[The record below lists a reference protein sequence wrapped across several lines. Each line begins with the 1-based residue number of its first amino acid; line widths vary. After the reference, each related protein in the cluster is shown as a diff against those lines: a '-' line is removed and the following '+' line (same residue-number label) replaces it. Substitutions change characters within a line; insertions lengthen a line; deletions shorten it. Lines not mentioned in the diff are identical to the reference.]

1 MAFFGRS
8 NKTPARPVPAIAAK
22 GGTTK
27 RQNQS
32 SETTVIASGAKIEG
46 NFELNTKLHID
57 GEVTGTIVSNN
68 VVTIGSK
75 GMVRADLKAD
85 KMIISGSFEGNA
97 DCNTVEI
104 LAGGRYIGKVL
115 ARQLVIE
122 QSGYFEGESKTKKDS
137 TQASVLTNSKQH
149 AKSVVK

>member
-8 NKTPARPVPAIAAK
+8 NKTPARPVPAIAAS
-22 GGTTK
+22 GSQTK
-27 RQNQS
+27 RQSQS

-75 GMVRADLKAD
+75 GVVRADLKAD

-115 ARQLVIE
+115 AKQLVIE

-137 TQASVLTNSKQH
+137 TPQASVVTNAKQ
-149 AKSVVK
+149 AKIVK

>member
-22 GGTTK
+22 SANTTK
-27 RQNQS
+27 KQTQS

-75 GMVRADLKAD
+75 GMVRADLKAE

-97 DCNTVEI
+97 DCDTVEI

-122 QSGYFEGESKTKKDS
+122 QSGYFEGESKTKKEGAQ
-137 TQASVLTNSKQH
+137 TSVITDKKVK
-149 AKSVVK
+149 AKVE

>member
-1 MAFFGRS
+1 M
-8 NKTPARPVPAIAAK
+8 
-22 GGTTK
+22 
-27 RQNQS
+27 
-32 SETTVIASGAKIEG
+32 
-46 NFELNTKLHID
+46 HID

-68 VVTIGSK
+68 IVTVGSK

-137 TQASVLTNSKQH
+137 TQASVLTSSKQH
-149 AKSVVK
+149 VKSVVK